1 MLVISIQLSWN
12 YIRTRSCALK
22 TNRTYLYIIITIF
35 VGDVYKIIEKSN
47 MWPDKEAEID
57 YLNFGYMVDMIAD
70 IATNRELSPS
80 TIGLYGDWGSG
91 KSSLMKLALQKI
103 KEKNPKCGEEKNT
116 IKNLCIEFNGW
127 LFEGYEDA
135 KTSLCGAILDAL
147 ADEKLFSK
155 EVSDHAKE
163 LIKKID
169 FKKILSKGIKYGLDF
184 FLTGGFGALT
194 DLTLSSILSA
204 IKANA
209 GEVQAKDIE
218 DILSKLKENDKTR
231 TEIKN
236 FRDEFKNLL
245 NKSKVE
251 NVVVFIDELDR
262 CLPDT
267 VLEVFE
273 AMRLFLFV
281 EGMSFVIGADER
293 LIQYSI
299 KSKYKEI
306 PGNNLDIGKEYLEK
320 VIQYPLY
327 IPQLTRAEV
336 NQYLACLLL
345 RQTLADDEKFK
356 EILDIVYA
364 LAPDQDFSMELI
376 NGKAPDIAED
386 CKKDIALAR
395 QISSVLA
402 PSINGNP
409 RQCKRFLNTLYMR
422 LELAKARHVT
432 LDKNILAK
440 LMLAEYFNPEFFKAV
455 TKPENREL
463 FKSFEKGEELSD
475 ENPFATWKEK
485 DWVKKWLQNGTRLD
499 DEKLD
504 KYVYF
509 ADVKNR
515 YGQSNL
521 DLLSPTARICYEQL
535 VDGTE
540 MNRSAA
546 LKLVDKL
553 APGEKAI
560 IASEVFAVIEN
571 TSTMNVEV
579 LRSYTE
585 FCMKAGMT
593 GDALTK
599 LMEQPASKYNAIAYS
614 QLTPFIAKLSPD
626 EAKRLNDY
634 LSANTVVKDAIERQ
648 AKLFKSIK
656 PSNKK

>member
-1 MLVISIQLSWN
+1 
-12 YIRTRSCALK
+12 
-22 TNRTYLYIIITIF
+22 
-35 VGDVYKIIEKSN
+35 
-47 MWPDKEAEID
+47 MWPDKETEID
-57 YLNFGYMVDMIAD
+57 YLNFGYMVNLVAN
-70 IATNRELSPS
+70 IATNRDLSPS

-91 KSSLMKLALQKI
+91 KSSLMKLVQKKI
-103 KEKNPKCGEEKNT
+103 EEKYPKDEKDT
-116 IKNLCIEFNGW
+116 VKTLCIEFNGW
-127 LFEGYEDA
+127 LFEGYEDT

-147 ADEKLFSK
+147 ADKKRFSK
-155 EVSDHAKE
+155 EVTDYAKE

-169 FKKILSKGIKYGLDF
+169 INKILGKGVKYGLDL
-184 FLTGGFGALT
+184 FLSGGIGILT
-194 DLTLSSILSA
+194 DLSLSSLLST
-204 IKANA
+204 IKSNA

-218 DILSKLKENDKTR
+218 EILSVLKKNDKTR

-236 FRDEFKNLL
+236 FRNEFKDLL

-299 KSKYKEI
+299 KSKYKEV

-345 RQTLADDEKFK
+345 KQTLSDEKFK
-356 EILDIVYA
+356 EILGIVYT
-364 LAPDQDFSMELI
+364 LTPDQDFSMDLI
-376 NGKAPDIAED
+376 SDKAPDLTEN
-386 CKKDIALAR
+386 CKQEMALAR

-422 LELAKARHVT
+422 LKLAEARNVI

-463 FKSFEKGEELSD
+463 FKEFEKGEVLND
-475 ENPFATWKEK
+475 ENPFAVWKEK
-485 DWVKKWLQNGTRLD
+485 DWVKKWMQNDTRLE
-499 DEKLD
+499 DENLD

-509 ADVKNR
+509 SDIKNR

-521 DLLSPTARICYEQL
+521 DLLSPTARKCYELL
-535 VDGTE
+535 VNGTE
-540 MNRSAA
+540 MNRNSA
-546 LKLVDKL
+546 LTFIGKL

-571 TSTMNVEV
+571 KSTMNVEV

-585 FCMKAGMT
+585 FCIKAGMMEE
-593 GDALTK
+593 ALKK
-599 LMEQPASKYNAIAYS
+599 LMEQPASKYNAIAYG
-614 QLTPFIAKLSPD
+614 QLTPFITKLSLD
-626 EAKRLNDY
+626 KATKFNDY
-634 LSANTVVKDAIERQ
+634 LSTNIEIKKTIERQ
-648 AKLFKSIK
+648 KKLESII

>member
-1 MLVISIQLSWN
+1 
-12 YIRTRSCALK
+12 
-22 TNRTYLYIIITIF
+22 
-35 VGDVYKIIEKSN
+35 
-47 MWPDKEAEID
+47 MWPDKETEID
-57 YLNFGYMVDMIAD
+57 YLNFGYMVNLVAN
-70 IATNRELSPS
+70 IATNRDLSPS

-91 KSSLMKLALQKI
+91 KSSLMKLVQKKI
-103 KEKNPKCGEEKNT
+103 EEKYPKDEKKKDT
-116 IKNLCIEFNGW
+116 IKTLCIEFNGW
-127 LFEGYEDA
+127 LFEGYEDT

-147 ADEKLFSK
+147 ADEKRFSK
-155 EVSDHAKE
+155 EVTDYAKE

-169 FKKILSKGIKYGLDF
+169 INKILGKGVKYGLDL
-184 FLTGGFGALT
+184 FLSGGIGMLT
-194 DLTLSSILSA
+194 DLSLSGLLST
-204 IKANA
+204 IKSNA

-218 DILSKLKENDKTR
+218 EILSMLKKNDKTR
-231 TEIKN
+231 TEIKK
-236 FRDEFKNLL
+236 FRNEFKDLL
-245 NKSKVE
+245 KKSKVE

-299 KSKYKEI
+299 KSKYKEV

-345 RQTLADDEKFK
+345 KQTLPDEKFK
-356 EILDIVYA
+356 KILGIVYT
-364 LAPDQDFSMELI
+364 LTPDQDFSMDLI
-376 NGKAPDIAED
+376 SDKTPDLTEN
-386 CKKDIALAR
+386 CKQEMALAR

-422 LELAKARHVT
+422 LELAKSRNVT

-463 FKSFEKGEELSD
+463 FKAFEKGEELND
-475 ENPFATWKEK
+475 NNPFATWREK
-485 DWVKKWLQNGTRLD
+485 DWVKKWMQNGTRLD

-515 YGQSNL
+515 YGKSNL
-521 DLLSPTARICYEQL
+521 DQLSPTARKCYEQL

-540 MNRSAA
+540 MNRNLA
-546 LKLVDKL
+546 LKLVERL
-553 APGEKAI
+553 APGEKTI

-585 FCMKAGMT
+585 FCMKAGMIEE
-593 GDALTK
+593 ALKK
-599 LMEQPASKYNAIAYS
+599 LMEQPVSKYNAIAYG
-614 QLTPFIAKLSPD
+614 QLTPFITRLSP
-626 EAKRLNDY
+626 EEVKNLNDY
-634 LSANTVVKDAIERQ
+634 LSTNEEVKRTIERQ
-648 AKLFKSIK
+648 AQLNSIK
-656 PSNKK
+656 PFNKK

>member
-1 MLVISIQLSWN
+1 
-12 YIRTRSCALK
+12 
-22 TNRTYLYIIITIF
+22 
-35 VGDVYKIIEKSN
+35 
-47 MWPDKEAEID
+47 MWPDKETEID
-57 YLNFGYMVDMIAD
+57 YLNFGYMVDLVAD
-70 IATNRELSPS
+70 IATNRDLSPS

-91 KSSLMKLALQKI
+91 KSSMMKLAQKKI
-103 KEKNPKCGEEKNT
+103 EEKYPKNEKKKDT
-116 IKNLCIEFNGW
+116 IKTLCIEFNGW
-127 LFEGYEDA
+127 LFEGYEDT

-147 ADEKLFSK
+147 ADEKRFSK
-155 EVSDHAKE
+155 EVTDYAKE

-169 FKKILSKGIKYGLDF
+169 INKILGKGVKYGLDL
-184 FLTGGFGALT
+184 FLSGGIGMLT
-194 DLTLSSILSA
+194 DLSLSGLLST
-204 IKANA
+204 IKSNA

-218 DILSKLKENDKTR
+218 EILSMLKKNDKTR
-231 TEIKN
+231 TEIKK
-236 FRDEFKNLL
+236 FRNEFKDLL
-245 NKSKVE
+245 KKSKVE

-299 KSKYKEI
+299 KSKYKEV
-306 PGNNLDIGKEYLEK
+306 PGNNMDIGKEYLEK

-345 RQTLADDEKFK
+345 KQTLSDEKFK
-356 EILDIVYA
+356 EILGIVYT
-364 LAPDQDFSMELI
+364 LTPDQDFSMDLI
-376 NGKAPDIAED
+376 SDKAPDLTEN
-386 CKKDIALAR
+386 CKQEMALAR

-422 LELAKARHVT
+422 LKLAEARNVI

-463 FKSFEKGEELSD
+463 FKEFEKGEVLND
-475 ENPFATWKEK
+475 ENPFAVWKEK
-485 DWVKKWLQNGTRLD
+485 DWVKKWMQNDTRLE
-499 DEKLD
+499 DENLD

-509 ADVKNR
+509 SDVKNR

-521 DLLSPTARICYEQL
+521 DLLSPTARKCYELL
-535 VDGTE
+535 VNGTE
-540 MNRSAA
+540 MNRNSA
-546 LKLVDKL
+546 LTFIGKL

-571 TSTMNVEV
+571 KSTMNVEV

-585 FCMKAGMT
+585 FCIKAGMMEE
-593 GDALTK
+593 ALKK
-599 LMEQPASKYNAIAYS
+599 LMEQPASKYNAIAYG
-614 QLTPFIAKLSPD
+614 QLTPFITKLSLD
-626 EAKRLNDY
+626 EATKFNDY
-634 LSANTVVKDAIERQ
+634 LSTNIEVKKTIERQ
-648 AKLFKSIK
+648 KKLESII

>member
-1 MLVISIQLSWN
+1 
-12 YIRTRSCALK
+12 
-22 TNRTYLYIIITIF
+22 
-35 VGDVYKIIEKSN
+35 

-57 YLNFGYMVDMIAD
+57 YLNFGYMVDMVVD
-70 IATNRELSPS
+70 IATNRDLSPS

-91 KSSLMKLALQKI
+91 KSSLMKLAQKKI
-103 KEKNPKCGEEKNT
+103 EEKNT
-116 IKNLCIEFNGW
+116 EIGDEKDSIKTLCIEFNGW
-127 LFEGYEDA
+127 LFEGYEDT
-135 KTSLCGAILDAL
+135 KTSLCGVILDAL
-147 ADEKLFSK
+147 ADEKRFSK
-155 EVSDHAKE
+155 EITDYAKT

-169 FKKILSKGIKYGLDF
+169 FNKILGKGIKYGLDF
-184 FLTGGFGALT
+184 FLTGGIGALT
-194 DLTLSSILSA
+194 DLTLSSVLST
-204 IKANA
+204 IKTNVS
-209 GEVQAKDIE
+209 EVQAKDLE
-218 DILSKLKENDKTR
+218 EILNKFKKDDKTR

-236 FRDEFKNLL
+236 FREEFKQLL
-245 NKSKVE
+245 QKSNVE

-299 KSKYKEI
+299 KSKYKEV

-345 RQTLADDEKFK
+345 RETLTENQFK
-356 EILDIVYA
+356 EILSIIYTLV
-364 LAPDQDFSMELI
+364 PNQDFSMEQI
-376 NGKAPDIAED
+376 SDKAPDIAES
-386 CKKDIALAR
+386 CKKDMALAR

-422 LELAKARHVT
+422 LKLAKARNVA

-463 FKSFEKGEELSD
+463 FKAFEKGEELND
-475 ENPFATWKEK
+475 DNPFAVWKEK
-485 DWVKKWLQNGTRLD
+485 DWVKKWMQNGTRLD
-499 DEKLD
+499 EEKLD

-515 YGQSNL
+515 YGQSSL
-521 DLLSPTARICYEQL
+521 DMLSPTARKCYEQL

-540 MNRSAA
+540 MNRNAA

-553 APGEKAI
+553 VPGEKAI

-571 TSTMNVEV
+571 TSTINVEV

-585 FCMKAGMT
+585 FCIKAGMT
-593 GDALTK
+593 EDALKK
-599 LMEQPASKYNAIAYS
+599 LMEQPVSKYNAVACG
-614 QLTPFIAKLSPD
+614 QLASFISNLSPD
-626 EAKRLNDY
+626 KATMFNDY
-634 LSANTVVKDAIERQ
+634 LSTNPELKSTIERQ
-648 AKLFKSIK
+648 ARLNSIVS
-656 PSNKK
+656 SNKK

>member
-1 MLVISIQLSWN
+1 
-12 YIRTRSCALK
+12 
-22 TNRTYLYIIITIF
+22 
-35 VGDVYKIIEKSN
+35 

-57 YLNFGYMVDMIAD
+57 SLNFGYMVDMVVD
-70 IATNRELSPS
+70 IATNRDLSPS

-91 KSSLMKLALQKI
+91 KSSLMKLAQKKI
-103 KEKNPKCGEEKNT
+103 EEKNT
-116 IKNLCIEFNGW
+116 EIGDEKDSIKTLCIEFNGW
-127 LFEGYEDA
+127 LFEGYEDT
-135 KTSLCGAILDAL
+135 KTSLCGVILDAL
-147 ADEKLFSK
+147 ADEKRFSK
-155 EVSDHAKE
+155 EITDYAKT

-169 FKKILSKGIKYGLDF
+169 FNKILGKSIKYGLDF
-184 FLTGGFGALT
+184 FLTGGIGALT
-194 DLTLSSILSA
+194 DLTLSSVLST
-204 IKANA
+204 IKTNVS
-209 GEVQAKDIE
+209 EVQAKDLE
-218 DILSKLKENDKTR
+218 EILNKFKKDDKTR

-236 FRDEFKNLL
+236 FREEFKQLL
-245 NKSKVE
+245 QKSNVE

-299 KSKYKEI
+299 KSKYKEV

-345 RQTLADDEKFK
+345 RETLTENQFK
-356 EILDIVYA
+356 EILSIIYT
-364 LAPDQDFSMELI
+364 LAPNQDFSMEQI
-376 NGKAPDIAED
+376 SDKAPDIAES
-386 CKKDIALAR
+386 CKKDMALAR

-422 LELAKARHVT
+422 LKLAKARNVA

-463 FKSFEKGEELSD
+463 FKAFEKGEELND
-475 ENPFATWKEK
+475 DNPFAVWKEK
-485 DWVKKWLQNGTRLD
+485 DWVKKWMQNGTRLD
-499 DEKLD
+499 EEKLD

-515 YGQSNL
+515 YGQSSL
-521 DLLSPTARICYEQL
+521 DMLSPTARKCYEQL

-540 MNRSAA
+540 MNRNAA

-553 APGEKAI
+553 VPGEKAI

-571 TSTMNVEV
+571 TSTINVEV

-585 FCMKAGMT
+585 FCIKAGMT
-593 GDALTK
+593 EDALKK
-599 LMEQPASKYNAIAYS
+599 LMEQPVSKYNAVACG
-614 QLTPFIAKLSPD
+614 QLASFISNLSPD
-626 EAKRLNDY
+626 KATMFNDY
-634 LSANTVVKDAIERQ
+634 LSTNPELKSTIERQ
-648 AKLFKSIK
+648 ARLNSIVS
-656 PSNKK
+656 SNKK

>member
-1 MLVISIQLSWN
+1 MTDLS
-12 YIRTRSCALK
+12 L
-22 TNRTYLYIIITIF
+22 
-35 VGDVYKIIEKSN
+35 
-47 MWPDKEAEID
+47 
-57 YLNFGYMVDMIAD
+57 
-70 IATNRELSPS
+70 
-80 TIGLYGDWGSG
+80 
-91 KSSLMKLALQKI
+91 SSL
-103 KEKNPKCGEEKNT
+103 
-116 IKNLCIEFNGW
+116 
-127 LFEGYEDA
+127 
-135 KTSLCGAILDAL
+135 
-147 ADEKLFSK
+147 
-155 EVSDHAKE
+155 
-163 LIKKID
+163 
-169 FKKILSKGIKYGLDF
+169 
-184 FLTGGFGALT
+184 
-194 DLTLSSILSA
+194 LSA

-209 GEVQAKDIE
+209 SEVQAKDIE
-218 DILSKLKENDKTR
+218 DTLSKLKKNDKTR

-236 FRDEFKNLL
+236 FRNEFKELL
-245 NKSKVE
+245 KKSKVE

-299 KSKYKEI
+299 KSKYKEV

-320 VIQYPLY
+320 VIQYPLC

-345 RQTLADDEKFK
+345 KQTLASEKFK
-356 EILDIVYA
+356 EILSIVYT
-364 LAPDQDFSMELI
+364 LTPDQDFSMELI
-376 NGKAPDIAED
+376 SDKALELAEN
-386 CKKDIALAR
+386 CKQDMALAR

-422 LELAKARHVT
+422 LELAKARNVA

-440 LMLAEYFNPEFFKAV
+440 LMLAEYFNPEFFKAI

-463 FKSFEKGEELSD
+463 FKAFEKGEDLND
-475 ENPFATWKEK
+475 DNPFTSWKEK
-485 DWVKKWLQNGTRLD
+485 DWVKKWMQNGTQLD
-499 DEKLD
+499 DERLD

-521 DLLSPTARICYEQL
+521 DLLSPTARKCYEQL
-535 VDGTE
+535 IDGTE
-540 MNRSAA
+540 MNRTAA

-585 FCMKAGMT
+585 FCIKAGMT
-593 GDALTK
+593 EEALKK
-599 LMEQPASKYNAIAYS
+599 LMEQPVSKYNAVACG
-614 QLTPFIAKLSPD
+614 QLTSFISKLSPD
-626 EAKRLNDY
+626 EATKFNDY
-634 LSANTVVKDAIERQ
+634 LSTNPELKNTIERQ
-648 AKLFKSIK
+648 ARLNSIV

>member
-1 MLVISIQLSWN
+1 
-12 YIRTRSCALK
+12 
-22 TNRTYLYIIITIF
+22 
-35 VGDVYKIIEKSN
+35 
-47 MWPDKEAEID
+47 MWPDKETEID
-57 YLNFGYMVDMIAD
+57 YLNFGYMVNLVAN
-70 IATNRELSPS
+70 IATNRDLSPS

-91 KSSLMKLALQKI
+91 KSSLMKLVQKKI
-103 KEKNPKCGEEKNT
+103 EEKYPKDEKKKDT
-116 IKNLCIEFNGW
+116 VKTLCIEFNGW
-127 LFEGYEDA
+127 LFEGYEDT

-147 ADEKLFSK
+147 ADKKRFSK
-155 EVSDHAKE
+155 EVTDYAKE

-169 FKKILSKGIKYGLDF
+169 INKILGKGVKYGLDL
-184 FLTGGFGALT
+184 FLSGGIGILT
-194 DLTLSSILSA
+194 DLSLSSLLST
-204 IKANA
+204 IKSNA

-218 DILSKLKENDKTR
+218 EIFSMLKKNDKTR

-236 FRDEFKNLL
+236 FRNEFKDLL

-299 KSKYKEI
+299 KSKYKEV

-345 RQTLADDEKFK
+345 KQTLSDEKFK
-356 EILDIVYA
+356 EILGIVYT
-364 LAPDQDFSMELI
+364 LTPDQDFSMDLI
-376 NGKAPDIAED
+376 SDKAPDLTEN
-386 CKKDIALAR
+386 CKQEMALAR

-422 LELAKARHVT
+422 LKLAEARNVI

-463 FKSFEKGEELSD
+463 FKEFEKGEVLND
-475 ENPFATWKEK
+475 ENPFAVWKEK
-485 DWVKKWLQNGTRLD
+485 DWVKKWMQNATRLE
-499 DEKLD
+499 DENLD

-509 ADVKNR
+509 SDVKNR

-521 DLLSPTARICYEQL
+521 DLLSPTARKCYELL
-535 VDGTE
+535 VNGTE
-540 MNRSAA
+540 MNRNSA
-546 LKLVDKL
+546 LMLIGKL

-585 FCMKAGMT
+585 FCIKAGMMEE
-593 GDALTK
+593 ALKK
-599 LMEQPASKYNAIAYS
+599 LMEQPASKYNAIAYG
-614 QLTPFIAKLSPD
+614 QLTPFITKLSLD
-626 EAKRLNDY
+626 EATKFNEY
-634 LSANTVVKDAIERQ
+634 LSTNIEVKKTIERQ
-648 AKLFKSIK
+648 KKLKSII

>member
-1 MLVISIQLSWN
+1 
-12 YIRTRSCALK
+12 
-22 TNRTYLYIIITIF
+22 
-35 VGDVYKIIEKSN
+35 
-47 MWPDKEAEID
+47 MWPDKETEID
-57 YLNFGYMVDMIAD
+57 YLNFGYMVNLVAN
-70 IATNRELSPS
+70 IATNRDLSPS

-91 KSSLMKLALQKI
+91 KSSLMKLVQKKI
-103 KEKNPKCGEEKNT
+103 EEKYPKDEKKKDT
-116 IKNLCIEFNGW
+116 VKTLCIEFNGW
-127 LFEGYEDA
+127 LFEGYEDT

-147 ADEKLFSK
+147 ADKKRFSK
-155 EVSDHAKE
+155 EVTDYAKE

-169 FKKILSKGIKYGLDF
+169 VNKILGKGVKYGLDL
-184 FLTGGFGALT
+184 FLSGGIGILT
-194 DLTLSSILSA
+194 DLSLSSLLST
-204 IKANA
+204 IKSNA

-218 DILSKLKENDKTR
+218 EILSMLKKNDKTR

-236 FRDEFKNLL
+236 FRNEFKDLL

-299 KSKYKEI
+299 KSKYKEV

-345 RQTLADDEKFK
+345 KQTLSDEKFK
-356 EILDIVYA
+356 EILGIVYT
-364 LAPDQDFSMELI
+364 LTPDQDFSMDLI
-376 NGKAPDIAED
+376 SDKAPDLTEN
-386 CKKDIALAR
+386 CKQEMALAR

-422 LELAKARHVT
+422 LKLAEARNVI

-463 FKSFEKGEELSD
+463 FKEFEKGEVLND
-475 ENPFATWKEK
+475 ENPFAVWKEK
-485 DWVKKWLQNGTRLD
+485 DWVKKWMQNDTRLE
-499 DEKLD
+499 DENLD

-509 ADVKNR
+509 SDVKNR

-521 DLLSPTARICYEQL
+521 DLLSPTARKCYELL
-535 VDGTE
+535 VNGTE
-540 MNRSAA
+540 MNRNSA
-546 LKLVDKL
+546 LTFIGKL

-571 TSTMNVEV
+571 KSTMNVEV

-585 FCMKAGMT
+585 FCIKAGMMEE
-593 GDALTK
+593 ALKK
-599 LMEQPASKYNAIAYS
+599 LMEQPASKYNAIAYG
-614 QLTPFIAKLSPD
+614 QLTPFITKLSLD
-626 EAKRLNDY
+626 EATKFNDY
-634 LSANTVVKDAIERQ
+634 LSTNIEVKKTIERQ
-648 AKLFKSIK
+648 KKLKSII

>member
-1 MLVISIQLSWN
+1 
-12 YIRTRSCALK
+12 
-22 TNRTYLYIIITIF
+22 
-35 VGDVYKIIEKSN
+35 

-57 YLNFGYMVDMIAD
+57 YLNFGYMVDMVVD
-70 IATNRELSPS
+70 IATNRDLSPS

-91 KSSLMKLALQKI
+91 KSSLMKLAQKKI
-103 KEKNPKCGEEKNT
+103 EEKNT
-116 IKNLCIEFNGW
+116 EIGDEKDSIKTLCIEFNGW
-127 LFEGYEDA
+127 LFEGYEDT
-135 KTSLCGAILDAL
+135 KTSLCGVILDAL
-147 ADEKLFSK
+147 ADEKRFSK
-155 EVSDHAKE
+155 EITDYAKT

-169 FKKILSKGIKYGLDF
+169 FNKILGKGIKYGLDF
-184 FLTGGFGALT
+184 FLTGGIGALT
-194 DLTLSSILSA
+194 DLTLSSVLST
-204 IKANA
+204 IKTNVS
-209 GEVQAKDIE
+209 EVQAKDLE
-218 DILSKLKENDKTR
+218 EILNKFKKDDKTR

-236 FRDEFKNLL
+236 FREEFKQLL
-245 NKSKVE
+245 QKSNVE

-299 KSKYKEI
+299 KSKYKEV

-345 RQTLADDEKFK
+345 RETLTENQFK
-356 EILDIVYA
+356 EILSIIYT
-364 LAPDQDFSMELI
+364 LAPNQDFSMEQI
-376 NGKAPDIAED
+376 SDKAPDIAES
-386 CKKDIALAR
+386 CKKDMALAR

-422 LELAKARHVT
+422 LKLAKARNVA

-463 FKSFEKGEELSD
+463 FKAFEKGEELND
-475 ENPFATWKEK
+475 DNPFAVWKEK
-485 DWVKKWLQNGTRLD
+485 DWVKKWMQNGTRLD
-499 DEKLD
+499 EEKLD

-515 YGQSNL
+515 YGQSSL
-521 DLLSPTARICYEQL
+521 DMLSPTARKCYEQL

-540 MNRSAA
+540 MNRNAA

-553 APGEKAI
+553 VPGEKAI

-571 TSTMNVEV
+571 TSTINVEV

-585 FCMKAGMT
+585 FCIKAGMT
-593 GDALTK
+593 EDALKK
-599 LMEQPASKYNAIAYS
+599 LMEQPVSKNNAVACGQLAS
-614 QLTPFIAKLSPD
+614 FISNLSPD
-626 EAKRLNDY
+626 KATMFNDY
-634 LSANTVVKDAIERQ
+634 LSTNPELKSTIERQ
-648 AKLFKSIK
+648 ARLNSIVS
-656 PSNKK
+656 SNKK

>member
-1 MLVISIQLSWN
+1 
-12 YIRTRSCALK
+12 
-22 TNRTYLYIIITIF
+22 
-35 VGDVYKIIEKSN
+35 
-47 MWPDKEAEID
+47 MWPDKETEID
-57 YLNFGYMVDMIAD
+57 YLNFGYMVDLVAD
-70 IATNRELSPS
+70 IATNRDLSPS

-91 KSSLMKLALQKI
+91 KSSLMKLAQKKI
-103 KEKNPKCGEEKNT
+103 EEKYPKNEKKKNT
-116 IKNLCIEFNGW
+116 VKTLCIEFNGW
-127 LFEGYEDA
+127 LFEGYEDT

-147 ADEKLFSK
+147 ADKKRFSK
-155 EVSDHAKE
+155 EVTDYAKE

-169 FKKILSKGIKYGLDF
+169 INKILGKGVKYGLDL
-184 FLTGGFGALT
+184 FLSGGIGILT
-194 DLTLSSILSA
+194 DLSLSSLLST
-204 IKANA
+204 IKSNA

-218 DILSKLKENDKTR
+218 EILSMLKKNDKTR

-236 FRDEFKNLL
+236 FRNEFKDLL
-245 NKSKVE
+245 KKSKVE

-299 KSKYKEI
+299 KSKYKEV

-345 RQTLADDEKFK
+345 KQTLSDEKFK
-356 EILDIVYA
+356 EILGIVYT
-364 LAPDQDFSMELI
+364 LTPNQDFSMDLI
-376 NGKAPDIAED
+376 SDKAPDLTEN
-386 CKKDIALAR
+386 CKQEMALAR

-422 LELAKARHVT
+422 LKLAEARNVI

-463 FKSFEKGEELSD
+463 FKEFEKGEVLND
-475 ENPFATWKEK
+475 ENPFAVWKEK
-485 DWVKKWLQNGTRLD
+485 DWVKKWMQNDTRLE
-499 DEKLD
+499 DENLD

-509 ADVKNR
+509 SDVKNR

-521 DLLSPTARICYEQL
+521 DLLSPTARKCYELL
-535 VDGTE
+535 VNGTE
-540 MNRSAA
+540 MNRNSA
-546 LKLVDKL
+546 LTFIGKL

-571 TSTMNVEV
+571 KSTMNVEV

-585 FCMKAGMT
+585 FCIKAGMMEE
-593 GDALTK
+593 ALKK
-599 LMEQPASKYNAIAYS
+599 LMEQPASKYNAIAYG
-614 QLTPFIAKLSPD
+614 QLTPFITKLSLD
-626 EAKRLNDY
+626 EATKFNDY
-634 LSANTVVKDAIERQ
+634 LSTNIEVKKTIERQ
-648 AKLFKSIK
+648 KKLKSII

>member
-1 MLVISIQLSWN
+1 
-12 YIRTRSCALK
+12 
-22 TNRTYLYIIITIF
+22 
-35 VGDVYKIIEKSN
+35 

-57 YLNFGYMVDMIAD
+57 YLNFGYMVDMVVD
-70 IATNRELSPS
+70 IATNRDLSPS

-91 KSSLMKLALQKI
+91 KSSLMKLAQKKI
-103 KEKNPKCGEEKNT
+103 EEKNT
-116 IKNLCIEFNGW
+116 EIGDEKDSIKTLCIEFNVW
-127 LFEGYEDA
+127 LFEGYEDT
-135 KTSLCGAILDAL
+135 KTSLCGVILDAL
-147 ADEKLFSK
+147 ADEKRFSK
-155 EVSDHAKE
+155 EITDYAKT

-169 FKKILSKGIKYGLDF
+169 FNKILGKSIKYGLDF
-184 FLTGGFGALT
+184 FLTGGIGALT
-194 DLTLSSILSA
+194 DLTLSSVLST
-204 IKANA
+204 IKTNVS
-209 GEVQAKDIE
+209 EVQAKDLE
-218 DILSKLKENDKTR
+218 EILNKFKKDDKTR

-236 FRDEFKNLL
+236 FREEFKQLL
-245 NKSKVE
+245 QKSNVE

-299 KSKYKEI
+299 KSKYKEV

-345 RQTLADDEKFK
+345 RETLTENQFK
-356 EILDIVYA
+356 EILSIIYT
-364 LAPDQDFSMELI
+364 LAPNQDFSMEQI
-376 NGKAPDIAED
+376 SDKAPDIAES
-386 CKKDIALAR
+386 CKKDMALAR

-422 LELAKARHVT
+422 LKLAKARNVA

-463 FKSFEKGEELSD
+463 FKAFEKGEELND
-475 ENPFATWKEK
+475 DNPFAVWKEK
-485 DWVKKWLQNGTRLD
+485 DWVKKWMQNGTRLD
-499 DEKLD
+499 EEKLD

-515 YGQSNL
+515 YGQSSL
-521 DLLSPTARICYEQL
+521 DMLSPTARKCYEQL

-540 MNRSAA
+540 MNRNAA

-553 APGEKAI
+553 VPGEKAI

-571 TSTMNVEV
+571 TSTINVEV

-585 FCMKAGMT
+585 FCIKAGMT
-593 GDALTK
+593 EDALKK
-599 LMEQPASKYNAIAYS
+599 LMEQPVSKYNAVACG
-614 QLTPFIAKLSPD
+614 QLASFISNLSPD
-626 EAKRLNDY
+626 KATMFNDY
-634 LSANTVVKDAIERQ
+634 LSTNPELKSTIERQ
-648 AKLFKSIK
+648 ARLNSIVS
-656 PSNKK
+656 SNKK

>member
-1 MLVISIQLSWN
+1 
-12 YIRTRSCALK
+12 
-22 TNRTYLYIIITIF
+22 
-35 VGDVYKIIEKSN
+35 

-57 YLNFGYMVDMIAD
+57 YLNFGYMVDMVVD
-70 IATNRELSPS
+70 IATNRDLSPS

-91 KSSLMKLALQKI
+91 KSSLMKLAQKKI
-103 KEKNPKCGEEKNT
+103 EEKNT
-116 IKNLCIEFNGW
+116 EIGDEKDSIKTLCIEFNGW
-127 LFEGYEDA
+127 LFEGYEDT
-135 KTSLCGAILDAL
+135 KTSLCGVILDAL
-147 ADEKLFSK
+147 ADEKRFSK
-155 EVSDHAKE
+155 EITDYAKT

-169 FKKILSKGIKYGLDF
+169 FNKILGKGIKYGLDF
-184 FLTGGFGALT
+184 FLTGGIGALT
-194 DLTLSSILSA
+194 DLTLSSVLST
-204 IKANA
+204 IKTNVS
-209 GEVQAKDIE
+209 EVQAKDLE
-218 DILSKLKENDKTR
+218 EILNKFKKDDKTR

-236 FRDEFKNLL
+236 FREEFKQLL
-245 NKSKVE
+245 QKSNVE

-299 KSKYKEI
+299 KSKYKEV

-345 RQTLADDEKFK
+345 RETLTENQFK
-356 EILDIVYA
+356 EILSIIYT
-364 LAPDQDFSMELI
+364 LAPNQDFSMEQI
-376 NGKAPDIAED
+376 SDKAPDIAES
-386 CKKDIALAR
+386 CKKDMALAR

-422 LELAKARHVT
+422 LKLAKARNVA

-463 FKSFEKGEELSD
+463 FKAFEKGEELND
-475 ENPFATWKEK
+475 DNPFAVWKEK
-485 DWVKKWLQNGTRLD
+485 NWVKKWMQNGTRLD
-499 DEKLD
+499 EEKLD

-515 YGQSNL
+515 YGQSSL
-521 DLLSPTARICYEQL
+521 DMLSPTARKCYEQL

-540 MNRSAA
+540 MNRNAA

-553 APGEKAI
+553 VPGEKAI

-571 TSTMNVEV
+571 TSTINVEV

-585 FCMKAGMT
+585 FCIKAGMT
-593 GDALTK
+593 EDALKK
-599 LMEQPASKYNAIAYS
+599 LMEQPVSKYNAVACG
-614 QLTPFIAKLSPD
+614 QLASFISNLSPD
-626 EAKRLNDY
+626 KATMFNDY
-634 LSANTVVKDAIERQ
+634 LSTNPELKSTIERQ
-648 AKLFKSIK
+648 ARLNSIVS
-656 PSNKK
+656 SNKK

>member
-1 MLVISIQLSWN
+1 
-12 YIRTRSCALK
+12 
-22 TNRTYLYIIITIF
+22 
-35 VGDVYKIIEKSN
+35 
-47 MWPDKEAEID
+47 
-57 YLNFGYMVDMIAD
+57 
-70 IATNRELSPS
+70 
-80 TIGLYGDWGSG
+80 
-91 KSSLMKLALQKI
+91 MKLAQKKI
-103 KEKNPKCGEEKNT
+103 EEKNT
-116 IKNLCIEFNGW
+116 EIGDEKDSIKTLCIEFNGW
-127 LFEGYEDA
+127 LFEGYEDT
-135 KTSLCGAILDAL
+135 KTSLCGVILDAL
-147 ADEKLFSK
+147 ADEKRFSK
-155 EVSDHAKE
+155 EITDYAKT

-169 FKKILSKGIKYGLDF
+169 FNKILGKSIKYGLDF
-184 FLTGGFGALT
+184 FLTGGIGALT
-194 DLTLSSILSA
+194 DLTLSSVLST
-204 IKANA
+204 IKTNVS
-209 GEVQAKDIE
+209 EVQAKDLE
-218 DILSKLKENDKTR
+218 EILNKFKKDDKTR

-236 FRDEFKNLL
+236 FREEFKQLL
-245 NKSKVE
+245 QKSNVE

-299 KSKYKEI
+299 KSKYKEV

-345 RQTLADDEKFK
+345 RETLTENQFK
-356 EILDIVYA
+356 EILSIIYT
-364 LAPDQDFSMELI
+364 LAPNQDFSMEQI
-376 NGKAPDIAED
+376 SDKAPDIAES
-386 CKKDIALAR
+386 CKKDMALAR

-422 LELAKARHVT
+422 LKLAKARNVA

-463 FKSFEKGEELSD
+463 FKAFEKGEELND
-475 ENPFATWKEK
+475 DNPFAVWKEK
-485 DWVKKWLQNGTRLD
+485 DWVKKWMQNGTRLD
-499 DEKLD
+499 EEKLD

-515 YGQSNL
+515 YGQSSL
-521 DLLSPTARICYEQL
+521 DMLSPTARKCYEQL

-540 MNRSAA
+540 MNRNAA

-553 APGEKAI
+553 VPGEKAI

-571 TSTMNVEV
+571 TSTINVEV

-585 FCMKAGMT
+585 FCIKAGMT
-593 GDALTK
+593 EDALKK
-599 LMEQPASKYNAIAYS
+599 LMEQPVSKYNAVACG
-614 QLTPFIAKLSPD
+614 QLASFISNLSPD
-626 EAKRLNDY
+626 KATMFNDY
-634 LSANTVVKDAIERQ
+634 LSTNPELKSTIERQ
-648 AKLFKSIK
+648 ARLNSIVS
-656 PSNKK
+656 SNKK

>member
-1 MLVISIQLSWN
+1 
-12 YIRTRSCALK
+12 
-22 TNRTYLYIIITIF
+22 
-35 VGDVYKIIEKSN
+35 

-57 YLNFGYMVDMIAD
+57 YLNFGYMVDMVVD

-91 KSSLMKLALQKI
+91 KSSLMKLAQKKI
-103 KEKNPKCGEEKNT
+103 EEKNT
-116 IKNLCIEFNGW
+116 EIGDKKDSIKTLCIEFNGW
-127 LFEGYEDA
+127 LFEGYEDT
-135 KTSLCGAILDAL
+135 KTSLCGVILDAL
-147 ADEKLFSK
+147 ADEKRFSK
-155 EVSDHAKE
+155 EITDYAKT

-169 FKKILSKGIKYGLDF
+169 FNKILGKGIKYGLDF
-184 FLTGGFGALT
+184 FLTGGIGTLT
-194 DLTLSSILSA
+194 DLTLSSVLST
-204 IKANA
+204 IKTNV
-209 GEVQAKDIE
+209 GETQAKDLE
-218 DILSKLKENDKTR
+218 EILNKFKKDDKTR

-236 FRDEFKNLL
+236 FREEFKQLL
-245 NKSKVE
+245 EKSKVE
-251 NVVVFIDELDR
+251 TVVVFIDELDR

-299 KSKYKEI
+299 KSKYKEV

-345 RQTLADDEKFK
+345 RETLTKDQFK
-356 EILDIVYA
+356 EILSIIYTLD
-364 LAPDQDFSMELI
+364 PDQDFSMEQI
-376 NGKAPDIAED
+376 SDKASDIAES
-386 CKKDIALAR
+386 CKKDMALAR

-422 LELAKARHVT
+422 LKLAKARNVA

-463 FKSFEKGEELSD
+463 FKAFEKGEELND
-475 ENPFATWKEK
+475 DNPFAVWKEK
-485 DWVKKWLQNGTRLD
+485 DWVKKWMQNGTRLD
-499 DEKLD
+499 EEKLD

-515 YGQSNL
+515 YGQSSL
-521 DLLSPTARICYEQL
+521 DMLSPTARKCYEQL

-540 MNRSAA
+540 MNRNAA

-553 APGEKAI
+553 VPGEKAI

-571 TSTMNVEV
+571 TSTINVEV

-585 FCMKAGMT
+585 FCIRAGMT
-593 GDALTK
+593 EDALKK
-599 LMEQPASKYNAIAYS
+599 LMEQPVSKYNAVACG
-614 QLTPFIAKLSPD
+614 QLASFISNLSPD
-626 EAKRLNDY
+626 KATMFNDY
-634 LSANTVVKDAIERQ
+634 LSTNPELKSTIERQ
-648 AKLFKSIK
+648 ARLNSIV
-656 PSNKK
+656 PLNKK

>member
-1 MLVISIQLSWN
+1 
-12 YIRTRSCALK
+12 
-22 TNRTYLYIIITIF
+22 
-35 VGDVYKIIEKSN
+35 

-57 YLNFGYMVDMIAD
+57 YLNFGYMVDMVVD
-70 IATNRELSPS
+70 IATNRDLSPS

-91 KSSLMKLALQKI
+91 KSSLMKLAQKKI
-103 KEKNPKCGEEKNT
+103 EEKNT
-116 IKNLCIEFNGW
+116 EIGDEKDSIKTLCIEFNGW
-127 LFEGYEDA
+127 LFEGYEDT
-135 KTSLCGAILDAL
+135 KTSLCGVILDAL
-147 ADEKLFSK
+147 ADEKRFSK
-155 EVSDHAKE
+155 EITDYAKT

-169 FKKILSKGIKYGLDF
+169 FNKILGKSIKYGLDF
-184 FLTGGFGALT
+184 FLTGGIGALT
-194 DLTLSSILSA
+194 DLTLSSVLST
-204 IKANA
+204 IKTNVS
-209 GEVQAKDIE
+209 EVQAKDLE
-218 DILSKLKENDKTR
+218 EILNKFKKDDKTR

-236 FRDEFKNLL
+236 FREEFKQLL
-245 NKSKVE
+245 QKSNVE

-299 KSKYKEI
+299 KSKYKEV

-345 RQTLADDEKFK
+345 RETLTENQFK
-356 EILDIVYA
+356 EILSIIYT
-364 LAPDQDFSMELI
+364 LAPNQDFSMEQI
-376 NGKAPDIAED
+376 SDKAPDIAES
-386 CKKDIALAR
+386 CKKDMALAR

-422 LELAKARHVT
+422 LKLAKERNVA

-463 FKSFEKGEELSD
+463 FKAFEKGEELND
-475 ENPFATWKEK
+475 DNPFAVWKEK
-485 DWVKKWLQNGTRLD
+485 DWVKKWMQNGTRLD
-499 DEKLD
+499 EEKLD

-515 YGQSNL
+515 YGQSSL
-521 DLLSPTARICYEQL
+521 DMLSPTARKCYEQL

-540 MNRSAA
+540 MNRNAA

-553 APGEKAI
+553 VPGEKAI

-571 TSTMNVEV
+571 TSTINVEV

-585 FCMKAGMT
+585 FCIKAGMT
-593 GDALTK
+593 EDALKK
-599 LMEQPASKYNAIAYS
+599 LMEQPVSKYNAVACG
-614 QLTPFIAKLSPD
+614 QLASFISNLSPD
-626 EAKRLNDY
+626 KATMFNDY
-634 LSANTVVKDAIERQ
+634 LSTNPELKSTIERQ
-648 AKLFKSIK
+648 ARLNSIVS
-656 PSNKK
+656 SNKK

>member
-1 MLVISIQLSWN
+1 
-12 YIRTRSCALK
+12 
-22 TNRTYLYIIITIF
+22 
-35 VGDVYKIIEKSN
+35 
-47 MWPDKEAEID
+47 MWPDKETEID
-57 YLNFGYMVDMIAD
+57 YLNFGYMVDLIAD

-91 KSSLMKLALQKI
+91 KSSLMKLVQKKI
-103 KEKNPKCGEEKNT
+103 EEKYP
-116 IKNLCIEFNGW
+116 KNEKKKDTVKTLCIEFNGW
-127 LFEGYEDA
+127 LFEGYEDT

-147 ADEKLFSK
+147 ADKKRFSK
-155 EVSDHAKE
+155 EVTDYAKE

-169 FKKILSKGIKYGLDF
+169 INKILGKGVKYGLDL
-184 FLTGGFGALT
+184 FLSGGIGILT
-194 DLTLSSILSA
+194 DLSLSSLLST
-204 IKANA
+204 IKSNA

-218 DILSKLKENDKTR
+218 ELLSMLKKNDKTR

-236 FRDEFKNLL
+236 FRNEFKDLL
-245 NKSKVE
+245 KKSKVE

-299 KSKYKEI
+299 KSKYKEV

-345 RQTLADDEKFK
+345 KQTLSDEKFK
-356 EILDIVYA
+356 EILGIVYT
-364 LAPDQDFSMELI
+364 LTPDQDFSMDLI
-376 NGKAPDIAED
+376 SDKAPDLTEN
-386 CKKDIALAR
+386 CKQEMALAR

-422 LELAKARHVT
+422 LKLAEARNVI

-463 FKSFEKGEELSD
+463 FKEFEKGEVLND
-475 ENPFATWKEK
+475 ENPFAVWKEK
-485 DWVKKWLQNGTRLD
+485 NWVKKWMQNDTRLE
-499 DEKLD
+499 DENLD

-509 ADVKNR
+509 SDVKNR

-521 DLLSPTARICYEQL
+521 DLLSPTARKCYELL
-535 VDGTE
+535 VNGTE
-540 MNRSAA
+540 MNRNSA
-546 LKLVDKL
+546 LTFIGKL

-571 TSTMNVEV
+571 KSTMNVEV

-585 FCMKAGMT
+585 FCIKAGMMEE
-593 GDALTK
+593 ALKK
-599 LMEQPASKYNAIAYS
+599 LMEQPASKYNAIAYG
-614 QLTPFIAKLSPD
+614 QLTPFITKLSLD
-626 EAKRLNDY
+626 EATKFNDY
-634 LSANTVVKDAIERQ
+634 LSTNIEVKKTIERQ
-648 AKLFKSIK
+648 KKLKSII

>member
-1 MLVISIQLSWN
+1 
-12 YIRTRSCALK
+12 
-22 TNRTYLYIIITIF
+22 
-35 VGDVYKIIEKSN
+35 

-57 YLNFGYMVDMIAD
+57 YLNFGYMVDMVVD

-91 KSSLMKLALQKI
+91 KSSLMKLAQKKI
-103 KEKNPKCGEEKNT
+103 EEKNT
-116 IKNLCIEFNGW
+116 EIGDEKDSIKTLCIEFNGW
-127 LFEGYEDA
+127 LFEGYEDT
-135 KTSLCGAILDAL
+135 KTSLCGVILDAL
-147 ADEKLFSK
+147 ADEKRFSK
-155 EVSDHAKE
+155 EITDYAKT

-169 FKKILSKGIKYGLDF
+169 FNKILGKGIKYGLDF
-184 FLTGGFGALT
+184 FLTGGIGALT
-194 DLTLSSILSA
+194 DLTLSSVLST
-204 IKANA
+204 IKTNVS
-209 GEVQAKDIE
+209 EVQAKDLE
-218 DILSKLKENDKTR
+218 EILNKFKKDDKTR

-236 FRDEFKNLL
+236 FREEFKQLL
-245 NKSKVE
+245 QKSNVE

-299 KSKYKEI
+299 KSKYKEV

-345 RQTLADDEKFK
+345 RETLTENQFK
-356 EILDIVYA
+356 EILSIIYT
-364 LAPDQDFSMELI
+364 LAPNQDFSMEQI
-376 NGKAPDIAED
+376 SDKAPDIAES
-386 CKKDIALAR
+386 CKKDMALAR

-422 LELAKARHVT
+422 LKLAKARNVA

-463 FKSFEKGEELSD
+463 FKAFEKGEELND
-475 ENPFATWKEK
+475 DNPFAVWKEK
-485 DWVKKWLQNGTRLD
+485 DWVKKWMQNGTRLD
-499 DEKLD
+499 EEKLD

-515 YGQSNL
+515 YGQSSL
-521 DLLSPTARICYEQL
+521 DMLSPTARKCYEQL

-540 MNRSAA
+540 MNRNAA

-553 APGEKAI
+553 VPGEKAI

-571 TSTMNVEV
+571 TSTINVEV

-585 FCMKAGMT
+585 FCIKAGMT
-593 GDALTK
+593 EDALKK
-599 LMEQPASKYNAIAYS
+599 LMEQPVSKYNAVACG
-614 QLTPFIAKLSPD
+614 QLASFISNLSPD
-626 EAKRLNDY
+626 KATMFNDY
-634 LSANTVVKDAIERQ
+634 LSTNPELKSTIERQ
-648 AKLFKSIK
+648 ARLNSIVS
-656 PSNKK
+656 SNKK

>member
-1 MLVISIQLSWN
+1 
-12 YIRTRSCALK
+12 
-22 TNRTYLYIIITIF
+22 
-35 VGDVYKIIEKSN
+35 

-57 YLNFGYMVDMIAD
+57 YLNFGYMVDMVVD

-91 KSSLMKLALQKI
+91 KSSLMKLAQKKI
-103 KEKNPKCGEEKNT
+103 EEKNT
-116 IKNLCIEFNGW
+116 EIGDKKDSIKTLCIEFNGW
-127 LFEGYEDA
+127 LFEGYEDT
-135 KTSLCGAILDAL
+135 KTSLCGVILDAL
-147 ADEKLFSK
+147 ADEKSFSK
-155 EVSDHAKE
+155 EITDYAKT

-169 FKKILSKGIKYGLDF
+169 FNKILGKGIKYGLDF
-184 FLTGGFGALT
+184 FLTGGIGTLT
-194 DLTLSSILSA
+194 DLTLSSVLST
-204 IKANA
+204 IKTNV
-209 GEVQAKDIE
+209 GETQAKDLE
-218 DILSKLKENDKTR
+218 EILNKFKKDDKTR

-236 FRDEFKNLL
+236 FREEFEQLL
-245 NKSKVE
+245 KKSKVE

-299 KSKYKEI
+299 KSKYKEV

-345 RQTLADDEKFK
+345 RETLTKDQFK
-356 EILDIVYA
+356 EILSIIYTLD
-364 LAPDQDFSMELI
+364 PDQDFSMEQI
-376 NGKAPDIAED
+376 SDKASDIAES
-386 CKKDIALAR
+386 CKKDMALAR

-422 LELAKARHVT
+422 LKLAKARNVA

-463 FKSFEKGEELSD
+463 FKAFEKGEELND
-475 ENPFATWKEK
+475 DNPFAVWKEK
-485 DWVKKWLQNGTRLD
+485 DWVKKWMQNGTRLD

-515 YGQSNL
+515 YGQSSL
-521 DLLSPTARICYEQL
+521 DMLSPTARKCYEQL

-540 MNRSAA
+540 MNRNAA

-553 APGEKAI
+553 VPGEKAI

-571 TSTMNVEV
+571 TSTINVEV

-585 FCMKAGMT
+585 FCIKAGMT
-593 GDALTK
+593 EDALKK
-599 LMEQPASKYNAIAYS
+599 LMEQPVSKYNAVACG
-614 QLTPFIAKLSPD
+614 QLASFISNLSPD
-626 EAKRLNDY
+626 KATMFNDY
-634 LSANTVVKDAIERQ
+634 LSTNPELKSTIERQ
-648 AKLFKSIK
+648 ARLNSIV
-656 PSNKK
+656 PLNKK

>member
-1 MLVISIQLSWN
+1 
-12 YIRTRSCALK
+12 
-22 TNRTYLYIIITIF
+22 
-35 VGDVYKIIEKSN
+35 
-47 MWPDKEAEID
+47 MWPDKETEID
-57 YLNFGYMVDMIAD
+57 YLNFGYMVNLVAN
-70 IATNRELSPS
+70 IATNRDLSPS

-91 KSSLMKLALQKI
+91 KSSLMKLVQKKI
-103 KEKNPKCGEEKNT
+103 EEKYP
-116 IKNLCIEFNGW
+116 KNEKKKDTVKTLCIEFNGW
-127 LFEGYEDA
+127 LFEGYEDT

-147 ADEKLFSK
+147 ADKKRFSK
-155 EVSDHAKE
+155 EVTDYAKE

-169 FKKILSKGIKYGLDF
+169 INKILGKGVKYGLDL
-184 FLTGGFGALT
+184 FLSGGIGILT
-194 DLTLSSILSA
+194 DLSLSSLLST
-204 IKANA
+204 IKSNA

-218 DILSKLKENDKTR
+218 EILSMLKKNDKTR

-236 FRDEFKNLL
+236 FRNEFKDLL
-245 NKSKVE
+245 KKSKVE

-299 KSKYKEI
+299 KSKYKEV

-345 RQTLADDEKFK
+345 KQTLSDEKFK
-356 EILDIVYA
+356 EILGIVYT
-364 LAPDQDFSMELI
+364 LTPDQDLSMDLI
-376 NGKAPDIAED
+376 SDKAPDLTEN
-386 CKKDIALAR
+386 CKQEMALAR

-422 LELAKARHVT
+422 LKLAEARNVI

-463 FKSFEKGEELSD
+463 FKEFEKGEVLND
-475 ENPFATWKEK
+475 ENPFAVWKEK
-485 DWVKKWLQNGTRLD
+485 DWVKKWMQNDTRLE
-499 DEKLD
+499 DENLD

-509 ADVKNR
+509 SDVKNR

-521 DLLSPTARICYEQL
+521 DLLSPTARKCYELL
-535 VDGTE
+535 VNGTE
-540 MNRSAA
+540 MNRNSA
-546 LKLVDKL
+546 LTFIGKL

-571 TSTMNVEV
+571 KSTMNVEV

-585 FCMKAGMT
+585 FCIKAGMMEE
-593 GDALTK
+593 ALKK
-599 LMEQPASKYNAIAYS
+599 LMEQPASKYNAIAYG
-614 QLTPFIAKLSPD
+614 QLTPFITKLSLD
-626 EAKRLNDY
+626 EATKFNDY
-634 LSANTVVKDAIERQ
+634 LSTNIEVKKTIERQ
-648 AKLFKSIK
+648 KKLKSII

>member
-1 MLVISIQLSWN
+1 
-12 YIRTRSCALK
+12 
-22 TNRTYLYIIITIF
+22 
-35 VGDVYKIIEKSN
+35 

-57 YLNFGYMVDMIAD
+57 YLNFGYMVDMVVD

-91 KSSLMKLALQKI
+91 KSSLMKLAQKKI
-103 KEKNPKCGEEKNT
+103 EEKNT
-116 IKNLCIEFNGW
+116 EIGDKKDSIKTLCIEFNGW
-127 LFEGYEDA
+127 LFEGYEDT
-135 KTSLCGAILDAL
+135 KTSLCGVILDAL
-147 ADEKLFSK
+147 ADEKRFSK
-155 EVSDHAKE
+155 EITDYAKT

-169 FKKILSKGIKYGLDF
+169 FNKILGKGIKYGLDF
-184 FLTGGFGALT
+184 FLTGGIGTLT
-194 DLTLSSILSA
+194 DLTLSSVLST
-204 IKANA
+204 IKTNV
-209 GEVQAKDIE
+209 GETQAKDLE
-218 DILSKLKENDKTR
+218 EILNKFKKDDKTR

-236 FRDEFKNLL
+236 FREEFKQLL
-245 NKSKVE
+245 EKSKVE

-299 KSKYKEI
+299 KSKYKEV

-345 RQTLADDEKFK
+345 RETLTKDQFK
-356 EILDIVYA
+356 EILSIIYTLD
-364 LAPDQDFSMELI
+364 PDQDFSMEQI
-376 NGKAPDIAED
+376 SDKASDIAES
-386 CKKDIALAR
+386 CKKDMALAR

-422 LELAKARHVT
+422 LKLAKARNVA

-463 FKSFEKGEELSD
+463 FKAFEKGEELND
-475 ENPFATWKEK
+475 DNPFAVWKEK
-485 DWVKKWLQNGTRLD
+485 DWVKKWMQNGTRLD
-499 DEKLD
+499 EEKLD

-515 YGQSNL
+515 YGQSSL
-521 DLLSPTARICYEQL
+521 DMLSPTARKCYEQL

-540 MNRSAA
+540 MNRNAA

-553 APGEKAI
+553 VPGEKAI

-571 TSTMNVEV
+571 TSTINVEV

-585 FCMKAGMT
+585 FCIRAGMT
-593 GDALTK
+593 EDALKK
-599 LMEQPASKYNAIAYS
+599 LMEQPVSKYNAVACG
-614 QLTPFIAKLSPD
+614 QLASFISNLSPD
-626 EAKRLNDY
+626 KATMFKDY
-634 LSANTVVKDAIERQ
+634 LSTNPELKSTIERQ
-648 AKLFKSIK
+648 ARLNSIV
-656 PSNKK
+656 PLNKK

>member
-1 MLVISIQLSWN
+1 
-12 YIRTRSCALK
+12 
-22 TNRTYLYIIITIF
+22 
-35 VGDVYKIIEKSN
+35 
-47 MWPDKEAEID
+47 MWPDKETEID
-57 YLNFGYMVDMIAD
+57 YLNFGYMVDMVVD

-80 TIGLYGDWGSG
+80 TIGVYGDWGSG
-91 KSSLMKLALQKI
+91 KSSLMKLARKKI
-103 KEKNPKCGEEKNT
+103 EKKNSKTGEELNT
-116 IKNLCIEFNGW
+116 VKTLCIEFNGW
-127 LFEGYEDA
+127 LFEGYEDT
-135 KTSLCGAILDAL
+135 KTSLCGTILDAL
-147 ADEKLFSK
+147 ADEKRFSK
-155 EVSDHAKE
+155 EVTDYARE

-169 FKKILSKGIKYGLDF
+169 FNKILGKGVKYGLDF
-184 FLTGGFGALT
+184 FMTGGIGVLT
-194 DLTLSSILSA
+194 DLSLSSLLST

-218 DILSKLKENDKTR
+218 EILSKLKKNDKTR

-236 FRDEFKNLL
+236 FRNEFKDLL
-245 NKSKVE
+245 EKSKVE

-299 KSKYKEI
+299 KSKYKEV

-320 VIQYPLY
+320 VIQYPLC
-327 IPQLTRAEV
+327 IPQLTQAEV

-345 RQTLADDEKFK
+345 KQTLADDEKFNK
-356 EILDIVYA
+356 ILDIVYD
-364 LAPDQDFSMELI
+364 LTPNQDFSMEQI
-376 NGKAPDIAED
+376 SDKAPDIAES
-386 CKKDIALAR
+386 CKQDMALAR

-422 LELAKARHVT
+422 LKLAKARNVI

-463 FKSFEKGEELSD
+463 FKGFEKGEDLND
-475 ENPFATWKEK
+475 ENPFAVWKEK
-485 DWVKKWLQNGTRLD
+485 DWVKKWMQNDTRLE

-509 ADVKNR
+509 SDVKNR

-521 DLLSPTARICYEQL
+521 DLLSPTARKCFELL

-540 MNRSAA
+540 MNRNSA
-546 LKLVDKL
+546 LKLIDKV

-571 TSTMNVEV
+571 TSNMNVEV

-585 FCMKAGMT
+585 FCIKAGMMEE
-593 GDALTK
+593 ALKK
-599 LMEQPASKYNAIAYS
+599 LMEQPASKYNAIAYG
-614 QLTPFIAKLSPD
+614 QLTPFITQLSPD
-626 EAKRLNDY
+626 EATRFNDY
-634 LSANTVVKDAIERQ
+634 LSTNIEVKNTIERQ
-648 AKLFKSIK
+648 EKLKSII

>member
-1 MLVISIQLSWN
+1 
-12 YIRTRSCALK
+12 
-22 TNRTYLYIIITIF
+22 
-35 VGDVYKIIEKSN
+35 
-47 MWPDKEAEID
+47 MWPDKETEID
-57 YLNFGYMVDMIAD
+57 YLNFGYMVNLVAN
-70 IATNRELSPS
+70 IATNRDLSPS

-91 KSSLMKLALQKI
+91 KSSLMKLVQKKI
-103 KEKNPKCGEEKNT
+103 EEKYPKDEKKKDT
-116 IKNLCIEFNGW
+116 VKTLCIEFNGW
-127 LFEGYEDA
+127 LFEGYEDT

-147 ADEKLFSK
+147 ADKKRFSK
-155 EVSDHAKE
+155 EVTDYAKE

-169 FKKILSKGIKYGLDF
+169 INKILGKGVKYGLDL
-184 FLTGGFGALT
+184 FLSGGIGILT
-194 DLTLSSILSA
+194 DLSLSSLLST
-204 IKANA
+204 IKSNA

-218 DILSKLKENDKTR
+218 EILSMLKKNDKTR

-236 FRDEFKNLL
+236 FRNEFKDLL

-299 KSKYKEI
+299 KSKYKEV

-345 RQTLADDEKFK
+345 KQTLSDEKFK
-356 EILDIVYA
+356 EILGIVYT
-364 LAPDQDFSMELI
+364 LTPDQDFSMDLI
-376 NGKAPDIAED
+376 SDKAPDLTEN
-386 CKKDIALAR
+386 CKPDMALAR

-422 LELAKARHVT
+422 LKLAEARNVI

-463 FKSFEKGEELSD
+463 FKEFEKGEVLND
-475 ENPFATWKEK
+475 ENPFAVWKEK
-485 DWVKKWLQNGTRLD
+485 DWVKKWMQNDTRLE
-499 DEKLD
+499 DENLD

-509 ADVKNR
+509 SDVKNR

-521 DLLSPTARICYEQL
+521 DLLSPTARKCYELL
-535 VDGTE
+535 VNGTE
-540 MNRSAA
+540 MNRNSA
-546 LKLVDKL
+546 LTFIGKL

-571 TSTMNVEV
+571 KSTMNVEV

-585 FCMKAGMT
+585 FCIKAGMMEE
-593 GDALTK
+593 ALKK
-599 LMEQPASKYNAIAYS
+599 LMEQPASKYNAIAYG
-614 QLTPFIAKLSPD
+614 QLTPFITKLSLD
-626 EAKRLNDY
+626 EATKFNDY
-634 LSANTVVKDAIERQ
+634 LSTNIEVKKTIERQ
-648 AKLFKSIK
+648 KKLESII